1 MSGPLILPWKGVLP
15 RIAAD
20 AFIAPNA
27 VLIGDIEIGS
37 QASVWFNCTIR
48 ADVHFVR
55 IGARS
60 NIQDGTIIHES
71 SKPLPTLIGDDV
83 LVGHAVILHGCTLE
97 SGSFVGM
104 RATVMDGA
112 VVESGAMVAAGALV
126 APGKRIPAGQLWG
139 GSPARFMRKL
149 TEAEI
154 ADLPHGAAGYVEL
167 AAAYKKDL
175 GL

>member
-71 SKPLPTLIGDDV
+71 SKPLPTLIGDGV

-149 TEAEI
+149 TDAEI

>member
-97 SGSFVGM
+97 RGSFVGM

-167 AAAYKKDL
+167 AAQYKADL
-175 GL
+175 KL

>member
-1 MSGPLILPWKGVLP
+1 MKPLILPWKGVMP

-37 QASVWFNCTIR
+37 QSSVWFGCTIR

-97 SGSFVGM
+97 NGSFVGM

-126 APGKRIPAGQLWG
+126 GPNKRIPSGQLWG

-149 TEAEI
+149 TPEQIAE
-154 ADLPHGAAGYVEL
+154 LPDGAAGYVKL
-167 AAAYKKDL
+167 AAQYKEDL
-175 GL
+175 KL